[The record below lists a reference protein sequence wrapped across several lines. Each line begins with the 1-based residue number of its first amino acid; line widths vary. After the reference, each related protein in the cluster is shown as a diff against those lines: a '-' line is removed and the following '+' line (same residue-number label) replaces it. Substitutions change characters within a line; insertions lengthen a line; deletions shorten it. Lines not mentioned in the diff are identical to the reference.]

1 MQARGHLL
9 MAHSALGPRVLL
21 RRLREVMAEPETAQK
36 RLDKIATLIA
46 ANMVAEVC
54 SIYVMRPGQVL
65 ELYATEGLKR
75 AAVHKS
81 KLKLGEGLVGL
92 IGEDAIGLNLADAQH
107 HPSFKYLPETG
118 EEIYN
123 SFLGTPIMRGGT
135 VIGVLVVQNRTRRQ
149 YSDEEEEALQTTAMV
164 LAEVIA
170 SGELREVAREVAA
183 DVAHMRSHHLRGE
196 SLADGIALG
205 HVVLHEPRV
214 TVHNLIAENIPA
226 ERKRLS
232 EAVEQLHLQVDQ
244 LLDGTDSMRGGDYSD
259 VLETIRMFAHDKGW
273 VNRLGEAVDTGLT
286 AEAAVERVQNDNRAR
301 MMRTPDAYLRE
312 RMHDLDDLSNRLMRI
327 LTGAVATASR
337 SDLPVNA
344 IIVSRNMG
352 PAELLDYDRTKIRGV
367 ILEEGG
373 KTSHVAIVARALGIP
388 AVGQATGLIDLVDTG
403 SSIIIDGNSGEL
415 FVRPSQDLQKSYA
428 EKVRFYARKQ
438 AQYEVLRDVPA
449 VTKDGIHI
457 NLNINAGLIVD
468 LPHLHDSGAEGVGL
482 YRTEL
487 HFMMA
492 SRFPRLASQVRHY
505 EAILDQAKGKP
516 VVFRTLDIGADKT
529 LPYLRQPKEENPA
542 LGWRSIRM
550 ALDRPALLRL
560 QVRALLIAGQ
570 NHKLKIMFPM
580 IADVDEFLR
589 AKEIVEMEKAYLL
602 ARGHVMPRSLQLGVM
617 IEIPALIWQ
626 LDQLLPLIDFA
637 SVGSNDLVQFLF
649 ASDRGNPKL
658 AGRYDPLSPAAL
670 GAMRLIV
677 EKATAH
683 NKPVTLC
690 GELGGRPLEAMG
702 LLGIGLTSVSM
713 VPSGIGPVK
722 AMLLALDTAK
732 LWAFMAP
739 LLKSPAHSIRGDLLE
754 FAQRNGVPV

>member
-1 MQARGHLL
+1 MVASAR
-9 MAHSALGPRVLL
+9 GPRVLL
-21 RRLREVMAEPETAQK
+21 RRLREVMAEQETAQR

-46 ANMVAEVC
+46 SNMVAEVC
-54 SIYVMRPGQVL
+54 SIYVMRPGQFL
-65 ELYATEGLKR
+65 ELYATEGLK
-75 AAVHKS
+75 ASAVHKS
-81 KLKLGEGLVGL
+81 KLKVGEGLVGL
-92 IGEDAIGLNLADAQH
+92 IADEAIGLNLADAQN

-135 VIGVLVVQNRTRRQ
+135 VIGVLVVQNRTRRS

-170 SGELREVAREVAA
+170 SGELKEVARETAA
-183 DVAHMRSHHLRGE
+183 DVAHVRPHHLRGE
-196 SLADGIALG
+196 ALADGVALG
-205 HVVLHEPRV
+205 HAVLHEPRI
-214 TVHNLIAENIPA
+214 TVHNLIAESIPV
-226 ERKRLS
+226 EQQRLE
-232 EAVEQLHLQVDQ
+232 EAVRQLRLQVDE
-244 LLDGTDSMRGGDYSD
+244 LVDEHDSPRAGDYSD

-273 VNRLGEAVDTGLT
+273 VNRLGEAIDTGLT

-327 LTGAVATASR
+327 LTGTVATASR
-337 SDLPVNA
+337 SDLPANA
-344 IIVSRNMG
+344 IIISRNMG
-352 PAELLDYDRTKIRGV
+352 PAELLDYDRSKIRGV

-373 KTSHVAIVARALGIP
+373 RTSHVAIVARALGIP

-403 SSIIIDGNSGEL
+403 SPIIIDGSTGEL
-415 FVRPSQDLQKSYA
+415 FVRPSSDLQKSYA

-438 AQYEVLRDVPA
+438 AQFADLREKPSI
-449 VTKDGIHI
+449 TKDGVQVS
-457 NLNINAGLIVD
+457 LNINAGLLVD

-492 SRFPRLASQVRHY
+492 NRFPRLDSQVRHY
-505 EAILDQAKGKP
+505 EAIIEQAKGKP

-529 LPYLRQPKEENPA
+529 LPYLRQPREENPA

-570 NHKLKIMFPM
+570 AREMKIMFPM
-580 IADVDEFLR
+580 IADVDEFNR
-589 AKEIVEMEKAYLL
+589 AKEIVDLECEHLKK
-602 ARGHVMPRSLQLGVM
+602 RGHVLPSRLQIGVM
-617 IEIPALIWQ
+617 IEIPSLIWQ

-658 AGRYDPLSPAAL
+658 AGRYDPLSPSAL
-670 GAMRLIV
+670 SAMRMIV
-677 EKATAH
+677 ERAKAH
-683 NKPVTLC
+683 DKPVTLC
-690 GELGGRPLEAMG
+690 GELGGRPLEALG
-702 LLGIGLTSVSM
+702 LIGIGFTSISM

-722 AMLLALDTAK
+722 AMVRAVDQAK
-732 LWAFMAP
+732 LWSFMEP
-739 LLKSPAHSIRGDLLE
+739 LLKGPAHSIRGDLLE